1 MIFWNYYNCFK
12 WGVVAKS
19 KIWLFEKNIR
29 LDNICVFF
37 FECACLFDEVFW
49 VFFVNYLKYSSSIV
63 RLFLV
68 VLVFFFSFST
78 QLKSNLLNL
87 LIWWRRWNLQTK
99 HFDHFRYEIFV
110 FHLFLSCCKLMMVVW
125 INLHYVVN
133 SWWWCACLPIVDHAV
148 NEFLCLICDKW
159 IFFVKIGGAEEMC
172 VGWLVMSDA
181 DSII

>member
-1 MIFWNYYNCFK
+1 M
-12 WGVVAKS
+12 
-19 KIWLFEKNIR
+19 
-29 LDNICVFF
+29 CVFLWVR
-37 FECACLFDEVFW
+37 LFVRWSFLGLLCELSK
-49 VFFVNYLKYSSSIV
+49 VFFLNCSIIFGSSSI
-63 RLFLV
+63 
-68 VLVFFFSFST
+68 FFFSFST